1 MPGGMDRAIDTLR
14 DAAAFTLV
22 MALLAVAVG
31 VALTVR
37 GVVGGLPGV
46 PAGLVAAVLAVEALR
61 MPVGRGIALLV
72 R

>member
-22 MALLAVAVG
+22 MALLGVAVG
-31 VALTVR
+31 AALTVG

-61 MPVGRGIALLV
+61 TPVGRGIALLV